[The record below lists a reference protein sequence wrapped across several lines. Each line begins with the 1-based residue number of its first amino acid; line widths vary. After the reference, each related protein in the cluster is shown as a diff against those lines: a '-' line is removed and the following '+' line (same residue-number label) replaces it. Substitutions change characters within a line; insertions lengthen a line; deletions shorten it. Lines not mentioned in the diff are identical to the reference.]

1 MKITNL
7 RDYTNFEVPNGNEFS
22 RKQNQSKIEQLRDRG
37 KSMEIEIFPSDCN
50 EVWLKICWFVR
61 YAQNYDYVKP
71 LRKILKFTIDT
82 ALATFFNRSRFLEIS
97 CIETRL
103 YRNASNTKR
112 EEVSVSGEGSTME
125 RMIKLVIDGSP
136 LPRRVQHGIR
146 MWDTGVR

>member
-1 MKITNL
+1 
-7 RDYTNFEVPNGNEFS
+7 
-22 RKQNQSKIEQLRDRG
+22 
-37 KSMEIEIFPSDCN
+37 MEIKIFPSNRN

-61 YAQNYDYVKP
+61 YAQSYDYVKP
-71 LRKILKFTIDT
+71 LRKIIKFTIDT
-82 ALATFFNRSRFLEIS
+82 ALAIFFNRSRFLEIS

-103 YRNASNTKR
+103 YRNASNVKR
-112 EEVSVSGEGSTME
+112 EDSVSDEGSTME